1 MLAVYI
7 YAQQHRDSSDRELR
21 GGTWFLAYTLPFSD
35 VILVLSPKLHGI
47 KKTAPCLLVSNLQIC
62 RASKAQHPLLLLL
75 HQSAASLLKDNTTH
89 SFSHG
94 GNTGRPLYCPHLR
107 QVTVMFH
114 DKIKLCQKFSDLELG
129 LISRQPVMM
138 TAFLLVCVGN

>member
-62 RASKAQHPLLLLL
+62 RARKAQHGVLLL
-75 HQSAASLLKDNTTH
+75 HQSAARLLKQWQHWLATTT
-89 SFSHG
+89 SHTSG
-94 GNTGRPLYCPHLR
+94 KVP
-107 QVTVMFH
+107 
-114 DKIKLCQKFSDLELG
+114 
-129 LISRQPVMM
+129 
-138 TAFLLVCVGN
+138 